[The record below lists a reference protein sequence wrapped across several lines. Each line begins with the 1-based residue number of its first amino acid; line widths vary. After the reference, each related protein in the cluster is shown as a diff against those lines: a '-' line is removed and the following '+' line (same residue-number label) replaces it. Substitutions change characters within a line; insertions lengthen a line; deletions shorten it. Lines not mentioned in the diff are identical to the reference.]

1 VECTDDFST
10 VGFARGGFKLGLMRP
25 PEPPVNDWIELSK
38 DELPTAEAME
48 WATLPS
54 CGGVV
59 CFAGTVRD
67 SSDGRPGVSAL
78 TYEAYEDQAVVRLKE
93 VAAEA
98 RRRWPDIVRTVLLHR
113 TGRLELTEAS
123 VIVVVST
130 PHRVQAFE
138 AARFCIDTL
147 KETVPIWKAEDWEGG
162 SDWAL
167 GEHDIRPVS

>member
-1 VECTDDFST
+1 
-10 VGFARGGFKLGLMRP
+10 MRP

-78 TYEAYEDQAVVRLKE
+78 TYEAYEEQAVVRLKE

-147 KETVPIWKAEDWEGG
+147 KETVPIWKAEAWDGG

>member
-1 VECTDDFST
+1 MLFFLPFSPSRL
-10 VGFARGGFKLGLMRP
+10 ASMRP
-25 PEPPVNDWIELSK
+25 PETLTDDWIELSE
-38 DELPTAEAME
+38 DVLPTAGAME

-67 SSDGRPGVSAL
+67 SSDGRPGVKAL
-78 TYEAYEDQAVVRLKE
+78 TYEAYEEQALVRLGE
-93 VAAEA
+93 VAAEC
-98 RRRWPDIVRTVLLHR
+98 RRRWPDVVRLALLHR

-123 VIVVVST
+123 VIVVAST
-130 PHRVQAFE
+130 PHRAEAF
-138 AARFCIDTL
+138 AAAKYCIDTL

-167 GEHDIRPVS
+167 GEHPIRPVVP

>member
-1 VECTDDFST
+1 
-10 VGFARGGFKLGLMRP
+10 MRP
-25 PEPPVNDWIELSK
+25 PDPPADDWIELSK
-38 DELPTAEAME
+38 DELPTAEAMA

-67 SSDGRPGVSAL
+67 SSDGRPGVTAL
-78 TYEAYEDQAVVRLKE
+78 TYEAYEEQAVVRLQE

-138 AARFCIDTL
+138 AAKYCIDTL
-147 KETVPIWKAEDWEGG
+147 KETVPIWKAEDWDGG

>member
-1 VECTDDFST
+1 
-10 VGFARGGFKLGLMRP
+10 MRP
-25 PEPPVNDWIELSK
+25 PDPPADDWIELSE
-38 DELPTAEAME
+38 DELPTAAAME

-59 CFAGTVRD
+59 CFAGVVRD
-67 SSDGRPGVSAL
+67 SSDDRPGVKAL
-78 TYEAYEDQAVVRLKE
+78 TYEAYEEQALVRLAE

-98 RRRWPDIVRTVLLHR
+98 RRRWPDVVRLALLHR

-123 VIVVVST
+123 VIVVAST
-130 PHRVQAFE
+130 PHRAQAFE
-138 AARFCIDTL
+138 AARYCIDTL

-167 GEHDIRPVS
+167 GDHPIRPVTS

>member
-1 VECTDDFST
+1 MGV
-10 VGFARGGFKLGLMRP
+10 MRP
-25 PEPPVNDWIELSK
+25 PDQPANDWIELSK

-54 CGGVV
+54 VGGVV

-67 SSDGRPGVSAL
+67 SSEGRPGVTAL

-98 RRRWPDIVRTVLLHR
+98 RRRWPDTARLVMLHR
-113 TGRLELTEAS
+113 TGRLELCDAS
-123 VIVVVST
+123 VIVVASA
-130 PHRVQAFE
+130 PHRAEAFE

-147 KETVPIWKAEDWEGG
+147 KETVPIWKAEDWAGG

-167 GEHDIRPVS
+167 GEHDIRPVTG

>member
-1 VECTDDFST
+1 
-10 VGFARGGFKLGLMRP
+10 MRP
-25 PEPPVNDWIELSK
+25 PEPPANDWIELSK
-38 DELPTAEAME
+38 GELPTAEAMD

-67 SSDGRPGVSAL
+67 SSEGRPGVSAL
-78 TYEAYEDQAVVRLKE
+78 TYEAYEEQAVLRLQE
-93 VAAEA
+93 LADEA
-98 RRRWPDIVRTVLLHR
+98 RRRWPDIVRVVLLHR

-123 VIVVVST
+123 VIVVVSA
-130 PHRVQAFE
+130 PHRAQAFE
-138 AARFCIDTL
+138 AARYCIDTL

-167 GEHDIRPVS
+167 GEHPIRPVTG

>member
-1 VECTDDFST
+1 
-10 VGFARGGFKLGLMRP
+10 MRP
-25 PEPPVNDWIELSK
+25 PDPPADDWIELSK
-38 DELPTAEAME
+38 DELPAAEAMA

-67 SSDGRPGVSAL
+67 SSDGRPGVTAL
-78 TYEAYEDQAVVRLKE
+78 TYEAYEEQAVVRLEE

-98 RRRWPDIVRTVLLHR
+98 RLRWPDIVRTVLLHR

-123 VIVVVST
+123 VIVVVSA
-130 PHRVQAFE
+130 PHRAQAFE
-138 AARFCIDTL
+138 AARYCIDTL
-147 KETVPIWKAEDWEGG
+147 KETVPIWKAEDWAGG

-167 GEHDIRPVS
+167 GEHPIRPVTS